1 MFGRVHRLIVFSLFV
16 LIVSWMPAVFAA
28 QWYTL
33 LVDKGNHPPQPV
45 MDEVWKSIRVTGEL
59 FTRYKL
65 ILPEI
70 VTIRVAT
77 TQDSYA
83 RALMHYFNAS
93 PTEAAQYAKLSA
105 GMSSNS
111 RPVVILN
118 GHYADGFASTLPH
131 ELFHQAQRQL
141 ATTSTPIW
149 ITEGSAELFEKLAL
163 HQAGKG
169 VFAQYI
175 QGVKA
180 RLRQAG
186 ALPSVAQVVTNWS
199 AMFQQGKGGVIYN
212 MATLMVWYLADQQG
226 FDGVVYYYQLI
237 HQGVRPEDAFVTA
250 FQVTPA
256 LFYQDFQAKLP
267 QLIQP

>member
-1 MFGRVHRLIVFSLFV
+1 MMARKVRLLV
-16 LIVSWMPAVFAA
+16 LVALLVTVCQSSVFAA

-83 RALMHYFNAS
+83 RALMHYFSAS
-93 PTEAAQYAKLSA
+93 PAEAAQYAKLSA
-105 GMSSNS
+105 GMSSTT

-141 ATTSTPIW
+141 ATTSTPTW

-169 VFAQYI
+169 VFVQYI
-175 QGVKA
+175 QGVKN
-180 RLRQAG
+180 G
-186 ALPSVAQVVTNWS
+186 
-199 AMFQQGKGGVIYN
+199 YN
-212 MATLMVWYLADQQG
+212 TKCSGRKRHDS
-226 FDGVVYYYQLI
+226 
-237 HQGVRPEDAFVTA
+237 
-250 FQVTPA
+250 
-256 LFYQDFQAKLP
+256 KCN
-267 QLIQP
+267 